1 MAKEDGVDHGG
12 HLRVDRSPYP
22 LQHAAPA
29 FHPHRR
35 AHVAAAVLS
44 SAGNRLG
51 KRAPSTPAMA
61 LNDLAWH
68 YEQVHGLLP

>member
-1 MAKEDGVDHGG
+1 MAKEDGADHGG

-35 AHVAAAVLS
+35 AHGQRCQCARCVIAAATRMAHSRTAELS
-44 SAGNRLG
+44 KRLRG
-51 KRAPSTPAMA
+51 GRDT
-61 LNDLAWH
+61 H
-68 YEQVHGLLP
+68 